1 MASLI
6 IMKGAGEGDFHRLET
21 GLNVIG
27 RAAELPFHLADMTVS
42 RRHMEIRFDPG
53 NERYYA
59 RDLGSTHGLFLNGR
73 RVWEESHLVEG
84 DCLSVG
90 RIELLF
96 TKADVS
102 SRKDAQAILARTQ
115 VEVPTMDYR
124 DSSLTNLGVAGD
136 STVRPRQH
144 RIRQWAGAE
153 QATLA
158 VVFTDLIDSALLT
171 HDLGNGAMET
181 VRRDHFTAVRKA
193 IARHGGYEIK
203 TNGDEF
209 MVAFRT
215 AVKAVDFALG
225 VQAAPGDPRLRVRA
239 AIHIGPVVVE
249 QEDVQGAAV
258 SYAARLLGRARG
270 GGVWIS
276 REVKHHLD
284 QEKSSAQEA
293 LGWQRH
299 RGLEIK
305 GFPGRHELWS
315 VNENL

>member
-6 IMKGAGEGDFHRLET
+6 IMKGAGEGNFHRLDP
-21 GLNVIG
+21 GVNVIG
-27 RAAELPFHLADMTVS
+27 RAADLPFQLADMTVS

-73 RVWEESHLVEG
+73 RVWEDSHLVEG

-90 RIELLF
+90 RVELVF
-96 TKADVS
+96 TKADVA
-102 SRKDAQAILARTQ
+102 SRDEAQAILARTQ
-115 VEVPTMDYR
+115 VEIPTMDYR

-153 QATLA
+153 QTTLA
-158 VVFTDLIDSALLT
+158 VVFTDLIDSALLG
-171 HDLGNGAMET
+171 HELGNGAMEA
-181 VRRDHFTAVRKA
+181 VRRDHFAAVRQA
-193 IARHGGYEIK
+193 VAEHGGYEIK

-215 AVKAVDFALG
+215 AVKAVDFALD
-225 VQAAPGDPRLRVRA
+225 VQAAPGHPRLRVRA
-239 AIHIGPVVVE
+239 AVHIGPVIVE

-258 SYAARLLGRARG
+258 SYAARLLGRARA
-270 GGVWIS
+270 GGVWVS
-276 REVKHHLD
+276 REVKNHLE
-284 QEKSSAQEA
+284 QEKSSSQGT
-293 LGWQRH
+293 LDWQRH
-299 RGLEIK
+299 PGCELK

-315 VNENL
+315 VNEDL